1 VVDPKGEAGNI
12 FLVGLMGSGKTTVGR
27 ALAKKLNKR
36 FFDSDQ
42 EIEART
48 GASIPLIFEIEGE
61 ASFRQREADMIRDLT
76 ACEGIVLATGGGSI
90 LNPQS
95 REYLKSRGLVIY
107 LRAGVSSILQRTG
120 HDKNRPLLQTADP
133 RRRLEELTVQREPY
147 YREVADIVIETGR
160 PNVQYLVQTIVAHL
174 ESLAAERGMTGL
186 PAADKNFMQ
195 PAAHTLTE
203 PVTLQVSLGE
213 RSYPIFIGQGILA
226 NSGRIADAVVG
237 ERAAIVTNTVV
248 GPLYLDTIVQPLVA
262 AGKRVTQ
269 IVLPDGE
276 EHKTWENLQRIYDGL
291 LADQCDRKTTVIA
304 LGGGVVGDMA
314 GFAAATYMRGVPFVQ
329 VPTTLLAQVD
339 SSVGGKTGINHAL
352 GKNMIGAFYQP
363 QAVIADTA
371 TLDTLPA
378 RELSAG
384 LAEVIKHGAIIDA
397 AFFDWIEANIGMLVA
412 RDPDALAHAIKRSCE
427 IKADVV
433 RQDER
438 EGGLRAILNFG
449 HTFGHAIESGMGYGQ
464 WLHGEAGG
472 CGMVMAADL
481 SQRLG
486 FIDAPTRD
494 RVASLVKA
502 AGLPHVAPDLGAER
516 WLELMQVDKKNEGGQ
531 IRFIL
536 LKPLGAPLVS
546 SVPEEALLATIH
558 ACTRP

>member
-1 VVDPKGEAGNI
+1 VVVPVGAAGNI

-27 ALAKKLNKR
+27 ALAKRLNKR
-36 FFDSDQ
+36 FFDSDH

-76 ACEGIVLATGGGSI
+76 ACEGVVLATGGGSI
-90 LNPQS
+90 LDPQS
-95 REYLKSRGLVIY
+95 RAYLKSRGLVIY
-107 LRAGVSSILQRTG
+107 LRAGVSSILLRTG

-133 RRRLEELTVQREPY
+133 RGRLEELSAQREPY
-147 YREVADIVIETGR
+147 YQEVADLIIETGR
-160 PNVQYLVQTIVAHL
+160 PNVQYLVQTIVAYL
-174 ESLAAERGMTGL
+174 ENLPEQSKGAAFSGADSQTMTESRQALA
-186 PAADKNFMQ
+186 
-195 PAAHTLTE
+195 E
-203 PVTLQVSLGE
+203 PITLQVDLGE
-213 RSYPIFIGQGILA
+213 RSYPITIGHSLLA
-226 NSGRIADAVVG
+226 SGERIADAVDG

-248 GPLYLDTIVQPLVA
+248 GPLYLDQVAQSLRA
-262 AGKRVTQ
+262 AGKRVTE

-276 EHKTWENLQRIYDGL
+276 EEKTWENLQRIYDAL
-291 LADQCDRKTTVIA
+291 LREQCDRKTTIVA

-314 GFAAATYMRGVPFVQ
+314 GFAAASYMRGVPFVQ

-339 SSVGGKTGINHAL
+339 SSVGGKTGINHPL

-363 QAVIADTA
+363 KAVIADTA
-371 TLDTLPA
+371 TLQTLPQ

-397 AFFDWIEANIGMLVA
+397 PFFDWIESNIARLMA
-412 RDPDALAHAIKRSCE
+412 RDPEALAYAIRRSCE

-464 WLHGEAGG
+464 WLHGEAVG

-486 FIDAPTRD
+486 YIDAAARD
-494 RVASLVKA
+494 RLAALVQA
-502 AGLPHVAPDLGAER
+502 AGLPHRAPDLGAQR

-536 LKPLGAPLVS
+536 LKPLGTPLITT
-546 SVPEEALLATIH
+546 VPQQALLATLD
-558 ACTRP
+558 ACTAA